1 MLHFDFMVLCMSV
14 ALQTVIVFTSATNFN
29 VTPSVPWYKWLVGYV
44 EAVVIGV
51 LCTRRGR
58 QWYIL
63 NRDALLLCLL
73 AVMFVYHHSLMKNF
87 QGIGTPAMS
96 KCSGVAYGF
105 LWLPYVTFVFQA
117 RFKWLAPMIVMCAA
131 LNLSLLG
138 EMCGS
143 CVDDGT
149 SMKRCVL
156 RGASKVTMMVAAAL
170 GTVYYVEWRAR
181 RVWAALR
188 VRDTV

>member
-1 MLHFDFMVLCMSV
+1 MAAVCDICVSSSV
-14 ALQTVIVFTSATNFN
+14 
-29 VTPSVPWYKWLVGYV
+29 
-44 EAVVIGV
+44 
-51 LCTRRGR
+51 
-58 QWYIL
+58 
-63 NRDALLLCLL
+63 
-73 AVMFVYHHSLMKNF
+73 
-87 QGIGTPAMS
+87 
-96 KCSGVAYGF
+96 
-105 LWLPYVTFVFQA
+105 
-117 RFKWLAPMIVMCAA
+117 FKWLAPMIVMCAA